1 MNTYLDQDTLKLIR
15 NAINSGWV
23 SVYYDPSGQIKEYA
37 TLMLGNLLLNAEQCL
52 ATNDGITQ
60 YYDYTIAI
68 DNTIVAEATIPTNKK
83 FYSPQEQ
90 DILSVY
96 KQMSEKV
103 IFQEMA
109 TAKPKIYST

>member
-1 MNTYLDQDTLKLIR
+1 MNTYLDQDTLKLIQ
-15 NAINSGWV
+15 NAINAGWV
-23 SVYYDPSGQIKEYA
+23 SVYYDPSGQIKEYT
-37 TLMLGNLLLNAEQCL
+37 TLIPGNLLLNAEKYL
-52 ATNDGITQ
+52 AKDDGITQ

-68 DNTIVAEATIPTNKK
+68 DDTIVAEATIPTNKK

-90 DILSVY
+90 DILSIY

-109 TAKPKIYST
+109 TINPKTYNA